1 MNLFCLKCGKKKA
14 KKSKKKNKNEFQSEE
29 DDNGM
34 PQMIV
39 TRATTVDNKTGKTVN
54 KVKMLK

>member
-1 MNLFCLKCGKKKA
+1 M